1 MNIQSRL
8 PTTPDEFLRWNEGR
22 EGRREFVNGRVV
34 EMMINVTRDHWR
46 LANRL
51 ERQIAAQLGDES
63 YDVGTT
69 DHGVLTAD
77 GIRYPDVMVDKVIA
91 DGKALA
97 ATSPLL
103 IAEVLSKSS
112 LADDFGPKARDY
124 QRLSSLRHYLTV
136 SQDEVRI
143 WVWSRRED
151 GQWQSPVIHETGSI
165 ALTID
170 GRSVVIDLKSLYAG
184 IANPAAAES

>member
-1 MNIQSRL
+1 MNIQSKP

-22 EGRREFVNGRVV
+22 EGKREFVNGRVV

-51 ERQIAAQLGDES
+51 ERQIAAQLGDEA

-69 DHGVLTAD
+69 DHGVRTAD
-77 GIRYPDVMVDKVIA
+77 GIRFPDVMVDKVIA

-112 LADDFGPKARDY
+112 VADDFGPKARDY
-124 QRLSSLRHYLTV
+124 QSLPSLCHYLTV
-136 SQDEVRI
+136 SQDDVRV
-143 WVWSRRED
+143 WVWSRGED

-165 ALTID
+165 TLTID
-170 GRSVVIDLKSLYAG
+170 DKTVVIDLKSLYAG
-184 IANPAAAES
+184 IANPATAER